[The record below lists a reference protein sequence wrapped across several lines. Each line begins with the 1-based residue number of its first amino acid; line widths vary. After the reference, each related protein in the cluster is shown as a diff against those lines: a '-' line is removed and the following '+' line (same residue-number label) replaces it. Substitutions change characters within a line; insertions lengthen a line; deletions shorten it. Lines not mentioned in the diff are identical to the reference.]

1 MRTLKPPKKE
11 WSMTD
16 ATSQNTAMISVYNR
30 LAPRYDKLHR
40 RWLRF
45 AGGEAQAALEAAVRV
60 AISPDAAIL
69 DVGCGTGRFAR
80 ALIDEGVLPEKI
92 TLLDPS
98 TAMLALCQDIPVRKR
113 LGRLESMPFDAGRF
127 DIITCAWALE
137 TADDPLLALQELAR
151 VLRPGGALFVTFCAR
166 KAPESYLDRVMQ
178 SCLEIRQTG
187 RFMNFHY
194 VLQVIENAMKCEI
207 KVLPSTGPCMSL
219 YARKSFLSF

>member
-1 MRTLKPPKKE
+1 
-11 WSMTD
+11 MTD

-98 TAMLALCQDIPVRKR
+98 TAMLAGSAGI
-113 LGRLESMPFDAGRF
+113 DA
-127 DIITCAWALE
+127 
-137 TADDPLLALQELAR
+137 
-151 VLRPGGALFVTFCAR
+151 V
-166 KAPESYLDRVMQ
+166 
-178 SCLEIRQTG
+178 
-187 RFMNFHY
+187 
-194 VLQVIENAMKCEI
+194 
-207 KVLPSTGPCMSL
+207 
-219 YARKSFLSF
+219 